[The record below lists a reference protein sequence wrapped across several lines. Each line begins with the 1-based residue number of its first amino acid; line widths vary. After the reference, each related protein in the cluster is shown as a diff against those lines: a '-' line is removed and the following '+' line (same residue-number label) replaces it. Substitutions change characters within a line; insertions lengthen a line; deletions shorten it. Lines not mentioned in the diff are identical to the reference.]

1 MTASFGIRPSGLTG
15 LECVLPHNITTIVKQ
30 MSRVSEK
37 DLVFLIFSCWSAELE
52 INNCHLSISRAFFIL
67 SWSKNSRDS
76 SHFRVWFTF
85 WKIMWYATCTIWYSL
100 YLTFSEVTDFIHRN
114 TMKLSRI
121 IHLKNEWFCKQV
133 YLIQASLFWYE
144 IIHMKWNIQM
154 IRGVSSLC

>member
-52 INNCHLSISRAFFIL
+52 INNCHLSISRAFFIP

-85 WKIMWYATCTIWYSL
+85 WKMWYATC
-100 YLTFSEVTDFIHRN
+100 TFSEVTDFIHRN
-114 TMKLSRI
+114 TMKLSHI
-121 IHLKNEWFCKQV
+121 IHLKKTSGSVSKFIWYRQV
-133 YLIQASLFWYE
+133 FFD
-144 IIHMKWNIQM
+144 MK
-154 IRGVSSLC
+154 

>member
-76 SHFRVWFTF
+76 SDFRVWFTF
-85 WKIMWYATCTIWYSL
+85 WKIMWYAAYDIAYISHFRRWPILFTGIPWNYPVLFIW
-100 YLTFSEVTDFIHRN
+100 
-114 TMKLSRI
+114 
-121 IHLKNEWFCKQV
+121 KNEWFCKQV